1 MSDRAV
7 RPNEKMFFAG
17 SGLRAVLASGFFS
30 AAGCS
35 APSSADPIVPAPAQH
50 PPTSQTCTLEPG
62 AVHTVTGVI
71 DGETVKLDDG
81 SSVRLIGSLAPQ
93 AADVGAAAG
102 AWPAEADATRS
113 LSDLVLGKSV
123 QLAYGGRRTDR
134 YGRHLAH
141 LFLSAKDGNTWVQ
154 GALLASGV
162 TRAYGLPGNFVCATE
177 LRAHERQAQLERR
190 GLWTMPVY
198 QPKSADD
205 PKSLMFRRGQFE
217 IVAGTIA
224 SVSRT
229 KSAVY
234 LNFGGDWKSDFTARI
249 EAAVIAADPAFD
261 AALPSWQG
269 RHVAVRG
276 WIERR
281 NGPMISLQDLSQ
293 IEVLT
298 SAPGEAL
305 ARSASPE
312 RGSKPASAA
321 PPEPDDQTRGTKEK
335 RPGVL
340 DRDPPG
346 AVDL

>member
-1 MSDRAV
+1 MPS
-7 RPNEKMFFAG
+7 FAE
-17 SGLRAVLASGFFS
+17 
-30 AAGCS
+30 
-35 APSSADPIVPAPAQH
+35 PIVPAPAEQ
-50 PPTSQTCTLEPG
+50 PSVSQTCTLEPG
-62 AVHTVTGVI
+62 AAHTVTGVI
-71 DGETVKLDDG
+71 DGETVTLDDG

-93 AADVGAAAG
+93 AVDVGAAAG
-102 AWPAEADATRS
+102 AWPAEADATRM

-141 LFLSAKDGNTWVQ
+141 LFLSSNEGSTWVQ

-162 TRAYGLPGNFVCATE
+162 TRAYGLPGNFVCAME

-198 QPKSADD
+198 QMKSAAD
-205 PKSLMFRRGQFE
+205 PKSLMFRRGQYE
-217 IVAGTIA
+217 IVEGTIA
-224 SVSRT
+224 SISRT
-229 KSAVY
+229 KSAIY
-234 LNFGGDWKSDFTARI
+234 LNFGRDWKSDFTARI
-249 EAAVIAADPAFD
+249 DGALIAADPSFD
-261 AALPSWQG
+261 AALSTWEG

-281 NGPMISLQDLSQ
+281 NGPMITLQDLSQ
-293 IEVLT
+293 IEDLT
-298 SAPGEAL
+298 SPPGDAL
-305 ARSASPE
+305 ARSANTE

-321 PPEPDDQTRGTKEK
+321 PPEPNDPNRGTKEK

-340 DRDPPG
+340 KRDPPS